1 MIHYLTSSL
10 LAGGLAVMATA
21 GTAQDTKITF
31 GGGAYLDIP
40 QLSVAMDHELFAKH
54 GLDVNV
60 IPFQSGRS
68 AFEALLGGQL
78 DVAVMAEFPAVV
90 GAMRDQDFK
99 VIAGLSQ
106 YQATRIIH
114 TGDADID
121 SVADLAGKPIGVT
134 AGTNVHFWLENEL
147 KAAGIEAEIVSVGP
161 PDIVPALARGDI
173 FAGAMFPSFY
183 GGAKKTLGDAYR
195 EIPISSYNTHFILVA
210 TQDLI
215 DESPDAVSAVL
226 EALIEA
232 EAIVTSDPAASHDA
246 VSRVL
251 GGTLKPDEIA
261 SASAN
266 YAFEVGLRDELVELM
281 VDEGVWINARGSI
294 KGDVPT
300 RESIGAYVDSSFLSA
315 IDANRVSLKQ

>member
-1 MIHYLTSSL
+1 MQQFLKSTFLTGSFAV
-10 LAGGLAVMATA
+10 LATGAMAENTE
-21 GTAQDTKITF
+21 ITS

-40 QLSVAMDHELFAKH
+40 QLSVAMDHALFAKH

-78 DVAVMAEFPAVV
+78 DVAVMAEFPAVI

-114 TGDADID
+114 TGDAGLT

-147 KAAGIEAEIVSVGP
+147 RDAGIEAEIVSVGP

-183 GGAKKTLGDAYR
+183 GGAKKTLGDKYQ

-215 DESPDAVSAVL
+215 DENPAAVSSVL
-226 EALIEA
+226 SALIEA
-232 EAIVTSDPAASHDA
+232 EGVVKSDPVAAHEA

-251 GGTLKPDEIA
+251 SGMLKPDEVA
-261 SASAN
+261 EASAN
-266 YAFEVGLRDELVELM
+266 YAFEVSLTDELVDLM
-281 VDEGVWINARGSI
+281 VAEGEWINARGSI

-300 RESIGAYVDSSFLSA
+300 RQSIGAYVDDSFLSE
-315 IDANRVSLKQ
+315 IDAGRVSLN

>member
-1 MIHYLTSSL
+1 MYHSL
-10 LAGGLAVMATA
+10 KSTMLASGLAILATGA
-21 GTAQDTKITF
+21 VAQDTKITF

-40 QLSVAMDHELFAKH
+40 QLSVAMDHALFAKH

-78 DVAVMAEFPAVV
+78 DVAVMAEFPAVI
-90 GAMRDQDFK
+90 GAMREQDFK

-114 TGDADID
+114 TGEAGLD

-147 KAAGIEAEIVSVGP
+147 SDAGIEAEIVSVGP
-161 PDIVPALARGDI
+161 SDIVPALARGDI

-183 GGAKKTLGDAYR
+183 GGAKNTLGDAYQ
-195 EIPISSYNTHFILVA
+195 EIPISSYKTHFILVA
-210 TQDLI
+210 TQELI
-215 DESPDAVSAVL
+215 DENPDAVSSVL
-226 EALIEA
+226 KTLIEA
-232 EAIVTSDPAASHDA
+232 EEVVTSDPAKSHEA

-251 GGTLKPDEIA
+251 SGTLKPDEVA
-261 SASAN
+261 QASAN
-266 YAFEVGLRDELVELM
+266 YAFDIGLTDALLDLM
-281 VDEGVWINARGSI
+281 VAEGIWINARGSI

-300 RESIGAYVDSSFLSA
+300 RESIGAYVDGSFLSA
-315 IDANRVSLKQ
+315 LDAERVTLN

>member
-1 MIHYLTSSL
+1 MYHALKSTF
-10 LAGGLAVMATA
+10 LAGSLAVMAQGA
-21 GTAQDTKITF
+21 AAQDTEITF
-31 GGGAYLDIP
+31 GGGAFLDIP
-40 QLSVAMDHELFAKH
+40 QLSVAMDQELFAKH

-78 DVAVMAEFPAVV
+78 DVAVMAEFPAVI
-90 GAMRDQDFK
+90 GAMREQDFK
-99 VIAGLSQ
+99 VIADLSR

-114 TGDADID
+114 AGDAGID
-121 SVADLAGKPIGVT
+121 TVAELAGKPIGVT

-183 GGAKKTLGDAYR
+183 GGAKELLGDAYQ
-195 EIPISSYNTHFILVA
+195 EIPISSYDTHFILVA
-210 TQDLI
+210 TQELI
-215 DESPDAVSAVL
+215 DENPDAVSAVL

-232 EAIVTSDPAASHDA
+232 EGVVTSDPAASHEA

-251 GGTLKPDEIA
+251 GGTLKPDEVA
-261 SASAN
+261 EASAN
-266 YAFEVGLRDELVELM
+266 YAFEIGLNDALVNLM
-281 VDEGVWINARGSI
+281 VEQGVWINARGSI

-300 RESIGAYVDSSFLSA
+300 RESIGAYVDDSFLSA
-315 IDANRVSLKQ
+315 IDAERVTLD

>member
-1 MIHYLTSSL
+1 MYQFLKTTF
-10 LAGGLAVMATA
+10 AGAGLAALATGA
-21 GTAQDTKITF
+21 AAQDTKITF

-54 GLDVNV
+54 GLEVNV

-121 SVADLAGKPIGVT
+121 TVAELAGKPIGVT

-147 KAAGIEAEIVSVGP
+147 TAAGIEAEIVSVGP
-161 PDIVPALARGDI
+161 PDIVPALARGDV

-183 GGAKKTLGDAYR
+183 GGAKDILGEAYQ

-210 TQDLI
+210 TQELI
-215 DESPDAVSAVL
+215 DDNPDAVTSVL
-226 EALIEA
+226 SALIEG
-232 EAIVTSDPAASHDA
+232 EGIVTSDPDEAHQA

-251 GGTLKPDEIA
+251 GGTLKPEEVA
-261 SASAN
+261 EAAGN
-266 YAFEVGLRDELVELM
+266 YSVNVSLDNALIDLM

-300 RESIGAYVDSSFLSA
+300 RDSIGAYVDDSFLSA
-315 IDANRVSLKQ
+315 IDPARVSLN

>member
-1 MIHYLTSSL
+1 MYHSLKSSFLAAGLAALTS
-10 LAGGLAVMATA
+10 TA
-21 GTAQDTKITF
+21 WAQDTKITF
-31 GGGAYLDIP
+31 GGGAYLDVP
-40 QLSVAMDHELFAKH
+40 QLSVAMDQDLFAKH

-78 DVAVMAEFPAVV
+78 DLAVMAEFPAVV

-106 YQATRIIH
+106 YKQTRIIH
-114 TGDADID
+114 TGGAEID
-121 SVADLAGKPIGVT
+121 TVAKLVGKPIGVT

-147 KAAGIEAEIVSVGP
+147 NDAGIEAEIVSVGP

-183 GGAKKTLGDAYR
+183 GGAQTILGDRYR

-210 TQDLI
+210 TQEII
-215 DESPDAVSAVL
+215 DDQPEAVSAVL
-226 EALIEA
+226 AALVEA
-232 EAIVTSDPAASHDA
+232 EDIVSSDPTMSHEA

-251 GGTLKPDEIA
+251 GGTLKPDEVAAA
-261 SASAN
+261 SKSYSFNVNLDSA
-266 YAFEVGLRDELVELM
+266 LIDLM
-281 VDEGVWINARGSI
+281 VAEGVWINARGSI

-300 RESIGAYVDSSFLSA
+300 KESISPYVDSSFLSA
-315 IDANRVSLKQ
+315 IDAGRVTLD

>member
-1 MIHYLTSSL
+1 MNNDFKPTL
-10 LAGGLAVMATA
+10 LAASLAILATGA
-21 GTAQDTKITF
+21 AAQDTKITF

-60 IPFQSGRS
+60 IPFQSGRD

-78 DVAVMAEFPAVV
+78 DVAVMAEFPAVI

-99 VIAGLSQ
+99 VIAELSQ
-106 YQATRIIH
+106 YQATRIVH
-114 TGDADID
+114 TGGEDID
-121 SVADLAGKPIGVT
+121 TVAELAGSRIGVT
-134 AGTNVHFWLENEL
+134 AGTNVHFWVENEL
-147 KAAGIEAEIVSVGP
+147 KDAGVEAEIVSVGP

-183 GGAKKTLGDAYR
+183 GGAKKTLGDRYR
-195 EIPISSYNTHFILVA
+195 EIPISSYNTRFILVA
-210 TQDLI
+210 PQDLI
-215 DESPDAVSAVL
+215 DEKPEAVSAVL
-226 EALIEA
+226 SALIEA
-232 EAIVTSDPAASHDA
+232 EGIVTTDPAEAYAA

-251 GGTLKPDEIA
+251 GGTLKADEVAAA
-261 SASAN
+261 SGDYSFKAN
-266 YAFEVGLRDELVELM
+266 LDNALIDLM

-300 RESIGAYVDSSFLSA
+300 KESIGAYVDSSFLSE
-315 IDANRVSLKQ
+315 IDASRVSLD

>member
-1 MIHYLTSSL
+1 MYRSLKSSFF
-10 LAGGLAVMATA
+10 AAGLATLATGA
-21 GTAQDTKITF
+21 TAQDSTITF
-31 GGGAYLDIP
+31 GGGAYLDVP
-40 QLSVAMDHELFAKH
+40 QLSVAMDHELFTKH
-54 GLDVNV
+54 GLDVKV
-60 IPFQSGRS
+60 IPFQSGRA

-106 YQATRIIH
+106 YKATRIIH
-114 TGDADID
+114 TGGAEID

-147 KAAGIEAEIVSVGP
+147 KNAGIEAEIVSVGP

-183 GGAKKTLGDAYR
+183 GGAKTTLGEKYQ

-210 TQDLI
+210 TQELI
-215 DESPDAVSAVL
+215 DDNPDAVSAVL
-226 EALIEA
+226 SALVEA
-232 EAIVTSDPAASHDA
+232 EGIVTSDPAESHQA

-251 GGTLKPDEIA
+251 GGTLKPEEVA
-261 SASAN
+261 SASEN
-266 YAFEVGLRDELVELM
+266 YSFNVSLDDALIDLM

-300 RESIGAYVDSSFLSA
+300 KESISAYVDGSFLSG
-315 IDANRVSLKQ
+315 IDADRVSLN